1 MNKYIEVSVSLK
13 VSIAVTKN
21 SRTFSLIA
29 ETRSLIPV
37 IFNDF
42 VLLAL
47 SN

>member
-1 MNKYIEVSVSLK
+1 MNKYIEVPVSLK

-21 SRTFSLIA
+21 SRTFSVIA
-29 ETRSLIPV
+29 QTRSLVSI